1 MLISASL
8 IIDFHTKV
16 DIIGTSGFV
25 LKTQYNT
32 DKSGL
37 EKKVNDA
44 DKKIPN
50 TNGLAKAEQIIM
62 LRSLTWMVKYLAL
75 LAELLLLCLMM

>member
-1 MLISASL
+1 MISASL

-50 TNGLAKAEQIIM
+50 TNGLAKTEQIIM

-75 LAELLLLCLMM
+75 LAELLLMCLMM